1 MFVRSARESPS
12 VVSTRVLRTHRKN
25 TVENFRLQERVKT
38 IDFESKHNYSQISD
52 EIDGVR
58 QNLVTIK
65 GVKTNV
71 GVSVERRKLLRDKGL
86 RILQVK
92 HNDKDDYFKVRTSQG
107 KDVIISCSD
116 FYDGDD
122 GDTMRKRLSID
133 IHKSALRTPCF
144 QVENSNGEE
153 LLESG
158 LSESRNRRHT
168 TSLDRPFR
176 YRNITPPLRP
186 GSRRNFTDVEE
197 KNSEDEEKLLEK
209 LSSMEKKYG
218 VLRPQTAYSRE
229 RGLQASL
236 RPRSHTCQAEV
247 QSGETTSAPC
257 RKISRK
263 NSGIV
268 GNTRKKSRGNPSVDN
283 ETSITTKTTEEQM
296 LQAKGNQQEVCNSNV
311 VLEETIPLSPTVR
324 PGIRARSMT
333 VGSGQPH
340 PSISRTVVG
349 LRRMSL
355 DKDKSIQLPSSPSGG
370 RWFQPDTLE
379 SSPRSPRIS
388 RDAINEDNEEV
399 EQKLSKFTERKVSWK
414 DNVKDDCESRI
425 YESGLFDGSPTPS
438 TESFAVRD
446 NRKESVMSTKRPTS
460 YNIRAQSAPHSRSSS
475 RKVSRRSSHNFA
487 YDAQPDKA
495 LTKGYVTIQMTIG
508 NKQVKVYVPKFSTD
522 CLDDVVERAR
532 AKSAVKAVGNQG
544 RPLKNRR

>member
-25 TVENFRLQERVKT
+25 SVENFRLQERVKT

-58 QNLVTIK
+58 QNLVKIK
-65 GVKTNV
+65 GVKKNV

-86 RILQVK
+86 RILPVK
-92 HNDKDDYFKVRTSQG
+92 HNDKDDYFKVRTPQG

-116 FYDGDD
+116 FYDGE
-122 GDTMRKRLSID
+122 TMRKRLSID
-133 IHKSALRTPCF
+133 VHESARTPCLD
-144 QVENSNGEE
+144 VENSDGEE
-153 LLESG
+153 LLDSG
-158 LSESRNRRHT
+158 LPESRNRRHT
-168 TSLDRPFR
+168 ISLDRPFR

-186 GSRRNFTDVEE
+186 GSRRNFKDVEE

-209 LSSMEKKYG
+209 LSSMERKYG
-218 VLRPQTAYSRE
+218 ILRPQTAYLRE
-229 RGLQASL
+229 RDRQASP
-236 RPRSHTCQAEV
+236 RPRSRTCPAEV
-247 QSGETTSAPC
+247 QSGGETTSAPY

-268 GNTRKKSRGNPSVDN
+268 GNTRKKSRGNPCVDN
-283 ETSITTKTTEEQM
+283 ETSTTTKTTEEQM
-296 LQAKGNQQEVCNSNV
+296 LQAKGNQQEVCLNTNV

-324 PGIRARSMT
+324 PGLRARSMT

-340 PSISRTVVG
+340 SGISRTVVG
-349 LRRMSL
+349 IRRMSL
-355 DKDKSIQLPSSPSGG
+355 DRDKSIRLPSSPSGG
-370 RWFQPDTLE
+370 RWFQPDTPE
-379 SSPRSPRIS
+379 FSPV
-388 RDAINEDNEEV
+388 NEDNEKV
-399 EQKLSKFTERKVSWK
+399 ERKLSKFTERKVSWK
-414 DNVKDDCESRI
+414 DNLNDDRKSRI
-425 YESGLFDGSPTPS
+425 DESSLFNGSPTPS

-446 NRKESVMSTKRPTS
+446 GRKESVMSTKNRTS
-460 YNIRAQSAPHSRSSS
+460 CDVRAQSAPHSRLSS

-495 LTKGYVTIQMTIG
+495 LTKGYVTMQMTIG

>member
-25 TVENFRLQERVKT
+25 SVENFRLQERVKT

-58 QNLVTIK
+58 QNLVKIK
-65 GVKTNV
+65 GVKKNV

-86 RILQVK
+86 RILPVK
-92 HNDKDDYFKVRTSQG
+92 HNDKDDYFKVRTPQG

-116 FYDGDD
+116 FYDGE
-122 GDTMRKRLSID
+122 TMRKRLSID
-133 IHKSALRTPCF
+133 VHESARTPCLD
-144 QVENSNGEE
+144 VENSDGEE
-153 LLESG
+153 LLDFG
-158 LSESRNRRHT
+158 LPESRNRRHT
-168 TSLDRPFR
+168 ISLDRPFR

-186 GSRRNFTDVEE
+186 GSRRNFKDVEE

-209 LSSMEKKYG
+209 LSSMERKYG
-218 VLRPQTAYSRE
+218 ILRPQTAYLRE
-229 RGLQASL
+229 RDRQASP
-236 RPRSHTCQAEV
+236 RPRSRTCPAEV
-247 QSGETTSAPC
+247 QSGETTSAPY

-283 ETSITTKTTEEQM
+283 ETSTTTKTTEEQM
-296 LQAKGNQQEVCNSNV
+296 LQAKGSQQEVCMNTNV
-311 VLEETIPLSPTVR
+311 VLEETIPLSPSVR
-324 PGIRARSMT
+324 PGLRAKSMT

-340 PSISRTVVG
+340 SGISRTVVG
-349 LRRMSL
+349 IRRMSL
-355 DKDKSIQLPSSPSGG
+355 DRDKSIRLPSSPSAG
-370 RWFQPDTLE
+370 RWFQPDTPE
-379 SSPRSPRIS
+379 FTPV
-388 RDAINEDNEEV
+388 NEDNEKV
-399 EQKLSKFTERKVSWK
+399 ERKLSKFTERKVSWK
-414 DNVKDDCESRI
+414 DNLNDDRKSRI
-425 YESGLFDGSPTPS
+425 DESSLFNGSPTPS

-446 NRKESVMSTKRPTS
+446 GRKESVMSTKSRTS
-460 YNIRAQSAPHSRSSS
+460 CDVRAQSAPHSRLSS

-495 LTKGYVTIQMTIG
+495 LTKGYVTMQMTIG

>member
-1 MFVRSARESPS
+1 MFVRSVRESPS

-25 TVENFRLQERVKT
+25 SVENFRLQERVKT

-58 QNLVTIK
+58 QNLVKIK
-65 GVKTNV
+65 GVKKNV

-86 RILQVK
+86 RILPVK
-92 HNDKDDYFKVRTSQG
+92 HNDKDDYFKVRTPQG

-116 FYDGDD
+116 FYDGE
-122 GDTMRKRLSID
+122 TMRKRLSID
-133 IHKSALRTPCF
+133 VHESARTPCLD
-144 QVENSNGEE
+144 VENSDGEE
-153 LLESG
+153 LLDSG
-158 LSESRNRRHT
+158 LPESRNRRHT
-168 TSLDRPFR
+168 ISLDRPFH

-186 GSRRNFTDVEE
+186 GSRRNFKDVEE

-209 LSSMEKKYG
+209 LSSMERKYG
-218 VLRPQTAYSRE
+218 ILRPQTAYLRE
-229 RGLQASL
+229 RDRQASS
-236 RPRSHTCQAEV
+236 RPRSRTCPAEV
-247 QSGETTSAPC
+247 QSGETTSAPY

-283 ETSITTKTTEEQM
+283 ETSTTTKTTEEQM
-296 LQAKGNQQEVCNSNV
+296 MQAKGNQQEVCLDTNL
-311 VLEETIPLSPTVR
+311 VLEETIPLSPSVR
-324 PGIRARSMT
+324 PGLRARSMT
-333 VGSGQPH
+333 VVSGQSH
-340 PSISRTVVG
+340 SGISRTVVG
-349 LRRMSL
+349 IRRMSL
-355 DKDKSIQLPSSPSGG
+355 DRDKSIRLPSSPSAG
-370 RWFQPDTLE
+370 RWFQPDTPE
-379 SSPRSPRIS
+379 FSPI
-388 RDAINEDNEEV
+388 DEDNEKV

-414 DNVKDDCESRI
+414 DNLNDDRKSRI
-425 YESGLFDGSPTPS
+425 DESSLFNGCPTPS

-446 NRKESVMSTKRPTS
+446 GRKESVMSTKSRTS
-460 YNIRAQSAPHSRSSS
+460 CDVRAQSAPHSHLSS

-495 LTKGYVTIQMTIG
+495 LTKGYVTMQMTIG